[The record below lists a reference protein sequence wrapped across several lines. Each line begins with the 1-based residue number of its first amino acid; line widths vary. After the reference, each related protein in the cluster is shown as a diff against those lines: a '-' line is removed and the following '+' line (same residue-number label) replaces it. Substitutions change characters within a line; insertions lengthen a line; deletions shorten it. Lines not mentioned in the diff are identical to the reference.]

1 MSMTAD
7 RLLAQYRA
15 SGRAFTAAGVR
26 SFVLDAGAP
35 DAEPVVCVHGVPA
48 SAYLYRKVVP
58 ALAIRALR
66 GVAVDLPGLG
76 LAERSGDAD
85 YSWSG
90 LSRWLLSAI
99 DALRLDCFHPVV
111 HDIGGPVGFEVAAA
125 EPGRVL
131 NRDQQATHR
140 LAGRS
145 SALSSPPPI
154 GTGAHR
160 APFGSAM

>member
-15 SGRAFTAAGVR
+15 SGRAFTAGGVR

-48 SAYLYRKVVP
+48 YAYLYRKVVP
-58 ALAIRALR
+58 ALAIRGLR

-99 DALRLDCFHPVV
+99 GASIVFTRWCTTSV
-111 HDIGGPVGFEVAAA
+111 GPSG
-125 EPGRVL
+125 
-131 NRDQQATHR
+131 
-140 LAGRS
+140 S
-145 SALSSPPPI
+145 KSPPPS
-154 GTGAHR
+154 R
-160 APFGSAM
+160 VGS